1 MQCCTNLSL
10 FIYVSDKGHTHAMS
24 TRQSSSTPAILSQAN
39 EGAHD
44 DETATNYSR
53 TTEEYSIPEDPTEE
67 DDGAGSNKTVDYS
80 RKNRTKD

>member
-10 FIYVSDKGHTHAMS
+10 FIYVSDKGCTHAMS
-24 TRQSSSTPAILSQAN
+24 TRRSSSTPAILSQGN

-44 DETATNYSR
+44 DETATNYSG

-67 DDGAGSNKTVDYS
+67 DDGAGSKATVDYS
-80 RKNRTKD
+80 KKNRTKG